1 MALVELGFD
10 EIPAKFLSKLTQ
22 QRKKAR
28 KLFGYNSKVLL
39 TPRRII
45 IQFDKG
51 KLKGEL
57 RQNLLDFISSVEYK
71 SMRWKEG
78 SPEINF
84 VRPLRW
90 ILALDGESVI
100 PLEIFGVKSGRKT
113 FPHRTKKMKKGKTPT
128 TTTKEEEE
136 KNGIE
141 IKNEEDFFGKM
152 KDEKIEVS
160 HLERAKKIRDFLTQK
175 GVSAEEYKELFEMA
189 VFSTESPT
197 LIEGELNQ
205 LGIPPKIAE
214 DILTEQV
221 FVFPKKTEGET
232 QKKEK
237 KNGNEKEEGKEEEEK
252 KERKSVKD
260 ILRKYIG
267 EEVRGFIAV
276 LDNPSPDID
285 VVRESYRFVIDSR
298 FDDARFYI
306 NEDKKKKFSERIH
319 LLEGIVYN
327 EKFGSFYDRAV
338 FMSKICDFIHA
349 KLGIGSRDVLRRA
362 TMLCKADLTTGLVR
376 EFPEHQGYIGM
387 IYAMESGE
395 SDEVAIAIYE
405 HRLPERQEDPLPET
419 EAGVVLS
426 LADKLTHIF
435 VSFITSL
442 EITSEEDP
450 FGIRRATRNAIR
462 LMIEKGIDI
471 NIAELADFIL
481 PFFDEHMR
489 ERGMEH
495 NEIVEKINQALDFIR
510 ERVEVYLSEK
520 FPKDIVRGV
529 IARTLSPYDAY
540 LRAKT
545 LSSSDFSS
553 IFYVARRAKNIIDQA
568 MKKGIFEVLEE
579 EPNPTEEVEKK
590 LLDAIFLLHE
600 RREELLPS
608 KRYEEFIGTFRDVR
622 KVVDEFFN
630 SVMVLSE
637 NERERKVRLTLLS
650 ALHSIIDE
658 FADFSLIEK
667 R

>member
-10 EIPAKFLSKLTQ
+10 EIPAKFLSKLAQ

-71 SMRWKEG
+71 SMRWKG
-78 SPEINF
+78 GNPQINF

-90 ILALDGESVI
+90 ILALDRESVI

-113 FPHRTKKMKKGKTPT
+113 FPHRTKKMKKEKTT
-128 TTTKEEEE
+128 ITTTKKEG
-136 KNGIE
+136 NGIE
-141 IKNEEDFFGKM
+141 IKNEGDFFEKM

-175 GVSAEEYKELFEMA
+175 GVSVEEYKELFEMS

-221 FVFPKKTEGET
+221 FVFPKKTKVEDQKSGE
-232 QKKEK
+232 KNENEEENEEKEK
-237 KNGNEKEEGKEEEEK
+237 RGSG
-252 KERKSVKD
+252 KD
-260 ILRKYIG
+260 ILKKYVG
-267 EEVRGFIAV
+267 EEINGFIAV

-285 VVRESYRFVIDSR
+285 EVRESYRFVIDSR

-319 LLEGIVYN
+319 LLERIVYN

-426 LADKLTHIF
+426 LADKLTHVF

-462 LMIEKGIDI
+462 LMIEKEIDI

-489 ERGMEH
+489 EKGMKH
-495 NEIVEKINQALDFIR
+495 NEIIEKINQALEFIR
-510 ERVEVYLSEK
+510 ERAEVYLSEK

-529 IARTLSPYDAY
+529 IVRTLSPYDAY
-540 LRAKT
+540 LRAKA

-553 IFYVARRAKNIIDQA
+553 MFYVARRAKNIIDQA
-568 MKKGIFEVLEE
+568 MEKGIFEVPEE
-579 EPNPTEEVEKK
+579 EPTPTEEVEKK

-600 RREELLPS
+600 RQEELLPS
-608 KRYEEFIGTFRDVR
+608 KRYEEFIGIFQDVR
-622 KVVDEFFN
+622 EVVDEFFN

-637 NERERKVRLTLLS
+637 NESERKVRLTLLS